1 MTSRRTRHC
10 NDVSAVGRVLHSN
23 CTLIVGQLQLGISK
37 LLKRFVGKC
46 SIQLS
51 YGRVIDS
58 RASAFRTLS

>member
-37 LLKRFVGKC
+37 LLKGWYARG
-46 SIQLS
+46 
-51 YGRVIDS
+51 DS
-58 RASAFRTLS
+58 NTRPLAS